1 MPFNRPI
8 GFNRSTAL
16 DALHALDQ
24 ALRPAGWVL
33 GWLAGTLL
41 LATGEAL
48 AWRGI
53 WPGSRGLL
61 LGVHLVSGGLLA
73 LIVAYRSARGLL
85 RWLRLALRQ
94 RHLGRP
100 SPWHLLATLTWLL
113 FWAAV
118 LSGGILHLQLRDG
131 ISVPGGLTPVRWIVL
146 HQLVVPY
153 LITALLMIAFVRA
166 RGALQRLRAYLLSP

>member
-8 GFNRSTAL
+8 GFNRGGAL

-24 ALRPAGWVL
+24 ALRPAGWLL
-33 GWLAGTLL
+33 GWLAAALL

-61 LGVHLVSGGLLA
+61 LGVHLISGGLLA
-73 LIVAYRSARGLL
+73 MIVAYRSARGLM
-85 RWLRLALRQ
+85 RWLLPALRG
-94 RHLGRP
+94 RRLGRP
-100 SPWHLLATLTWLL
+100 TPWHLLVALTWLL
-113 FWAAV
+113 FWAV
-118 LSGGILHLQLRDG
+118 VVSGGILQLQLRTG
-131 ISVPGGLTPVRWIVL
+131 ITLPGAQTPVRWVVL
-146 HQLVVPY
+146 HQLFVPY
-153 LITALLMIAFVRA
+153 LVTALLMIAFVRG